1 MLWPQSLHLCGYG
14 SSGELR
20 IGGRIHIH
28 QYERCLCHHPKHQW
42 SLRVIGQHGSGYPQ
56 TLFGYLNNS
65 TKKHSFDISL
75 LLEREKYC
83 KLENNIIK
91 NKKFDIL
98 YNSFFFLVI
107 WTFDKCHHSM
117 LHVNHLLK
125 STISMSNI
133 CQLSPASYVNN

>member
-14 SSGELR
+14 SGGELH

-56 TLFGYLNNS
+56 TLFRYLNNS
-65 TKKHSFDISL
+65 TKKAINISL

-83 KLENNIIK
+83 KSENNIIK

-98 YNSFFFLVI
+98 YNSFFFFFGDLDI
-107 WTFDKCHHSM
+107 
-117 LHVNHLLK
+117 
-125 STISMSNI
+125 
-133 CQLSPASYVNN
+133 

>member
-28 QYERCLCHHPKHQW
+28 QYERRLCHHPKHQW

-56 TLFGYLNNS
+56 TLFRYLNNS
-65 TKKHSFDISL
+65 TKKAINISL

-83 KLENNIIK
+83 KSENNIIK

-98 YNSFFFLVI
+98 YNSFFFF
-107 WTFDKCHHSM
+107 W
-117 LHVNHLLK
+117 
-125 STISMSNI
+125 
-133 CQLSPASYVNN
+133 